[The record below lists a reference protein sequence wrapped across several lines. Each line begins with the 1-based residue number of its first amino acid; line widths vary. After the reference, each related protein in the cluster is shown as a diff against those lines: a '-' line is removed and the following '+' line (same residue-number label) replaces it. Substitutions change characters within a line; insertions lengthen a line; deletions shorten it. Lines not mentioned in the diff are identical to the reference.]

1 MRQWNEIFGCK
12 LRMFHQNV
20 PGLSFFSVLE
30 IKKRKVGPLLIMFF
44 MQINVSVDFIWFK
57 YMNNIF

>member
-1 MRQWNEIFGCK
+1 
-12 LRMFHQNV
+12 MFHQNV

>member
-1 MRQWNEIFGCK
+1 
-12 LRMFHQNV
+12 MFHQNV

-30 IKKRKVGPLLIMFF
+30 IKKRKVGPLLI
-44 MQINVSVDFIWFK
+44 NVSVDFIWFK